1 MGALGLWLARLPPG
15 ADPGLQKQRRG
26 PASPGLLAEGVT
38 RIAPPGFL
46 HDSGYCLCVSWRRLY
61 LACGGWLETNH
72 KVLCA
77 HVLAMAVS
85 EFKILC

>member
-1 MGALGLWLARLPPG
+1 
-15 ADPGLQKQRRG
+15 
-26 PASPGLLAEGVT
+26 VT